1 MLSCSISGKLESPF
15 DTSSFVPI
23 ERTVAGLS
31 NDNISATGCPSGVN
45 TVASLPHRPTG
56 MSPEWLASDPPEL
69 RTTNLAAA
77 RVEESDL
84 FSGDA
89 FMT

>member
-1 MLSCSISGKLESPF
+1 
-15 DTSSFVPI
+15 
-23 ERTVAGLS
+23 
-31 NDNISATGCPSGVN
+31 
-45 TVASLPHRPTG
+45 